1 MVSIRKLIEKDES
14 FEGYLLLPSLV
25 RQRCLEVS
33 KSTIKSC
40 DNDNLPE
47 YEYLRVK
54 LSNFTVHGKKHRLVH
69 LALHAEI
76 NLEIQVG
83 ELSQQINL
91 MIKYQQSQLTQIDT
105 LLGFSSIR
113 KQRVDNAQAAAS
125 DEDFMNEVMWSGTKI
140 LKILNE
146 SCTYI
151 RKMNRKQL
159 VIQFAQRRSFNV
171 LTLLQEIIR
180 PLYV

>member
-76 NLEIQVG
+76 NLERAEPADQPDDQVPA
-83 ELSQQINL
+83 EPAHP
-91 MIKYQQSQLTQIDT
+91 D
-105 LLGFSSIR
+105 
-113 KQRVDNAQAAAS
+113 
-125 DEDFMNEVMWSGTKI
+125 
-140 LKILNE
+140 
-146 SCTYI
+146 
-151 RKMNRKQL
+151 
-159 VIQFAQRRSFNV
+159 
-171 LTLLQEIIR
+171 
-180 PLYV
+180 